1 MQFTG
6 PSADF
11 FSVESSKSEVSG
23 PMKRKLFWL
32 AVVLL
37 AAAVYFGLL
46 VTVGDQY
53 LHADLSLGLPVVART
68 LIAFLGGLAATVI
81 VLIADDFSNLSRPKA
96 IGLAGIVFILIGSY
110 FGLFVAPPEQFM
122 GETQRIMYV
131 HVPTAWFALVA
142 MTLAFASAV
151 VFLFGGDYEWDA
163 RMEASIE
170 VGVVLA
176 FLLCCQGSIW
186 AKPTWGV
193 WWDWDP
199 RLTTTA
205 VLLFAFLG
213 ILALR
218 KFVEDPAKRAIW
230 SAVSTIIAYVDVPI
244 VYFSVRWWNSLH
256 QQQSSPGTV
265 SKQFWLP
272 LRLNAFGIL
281 FLMVAFIMLR
291 ARIASLRLKHE
302 MAPPLPEIAEL
313 GEAV

>member
-1 MQFTG
+1 MKTG
-6 PSADF
+6 PSAI
-11 FSVESSKSEVSG
+11 
-23 PMKRKLFWL
+23 
-32 AVVLL
+32 LL
-37 AAAVYFGLL
+37 AIGAYFGFVVAVAQFHGVSAL
-46 VTVGDQY
+46 
-53 LHADLSLGLPVVART
+53 ALGLPSG
-68 LIAFLGGLAATVI
+68 LIATLAAGCGTAGAIWFLFANDEVASPRPAQI
-81 VLIADDFSNLSRPKA
+81 MAALGVLC
-96 IGLAGIVFILIGSY
+96 LAFGSY
-110 FGLFVAPPEQFM
+110 YGLFVAPPEQYM
-122 GETQRIMYV
+122 GEVQRIMYV
-131 HVPTAWFALVA
+131 HVPTAWNALLA
-142 MTLAFASAV
+142 MTLAFACAV
-151 VFLFGGDYEWDA
+151 IFLFNPDYKWDS
-163 RMEASIE
+163 RMEGAIE

-176 FLLCCQGSIW
+176 FLLCCQGAIW

-218 KFVEDPAKRAIW
+218 RFVEDPARRAIW

-256 QQQSSPGTV
+256 QQQSNPGTV

-291 ARIASLRLKHE
+291 AQLATLRRKQE
-302 MAPPLPEIAEL
+302 MAPPLPDVAQL